1 MEFVCCLV
9 RQRKN
14 APVLSL
20 WPSLSFS
27 QRIFI
32 EFFRESDLRFSSIYY
47 DEDEGKPITI
57 ATVMKAEECLAQ
69 NEEEILGNGTRAG
82 KHSSVE
88 KSLVQKSFNDVK

>member
-47 DEDEGKPITI
+47 DEEEGKPIT
-57 ATVMKAEECLAQ
+57 TVMKAEEFLAQ

-88 KSLVQKSFNDVK
+88 KSLVQESFNDVK